1 MANFGHY
8 FANMEFKFK
17 SDRPFT
23 LDRTV
28 RLVITIAVVVGLMW
42 LIRRLS
48 SVLLP
53 FFAAWLIAFILEP
66 VVQLNMK
73 MLRTQRRFMPVVL
86 TLGEI
91 AGVFITLGVIL
102 APSIASE
109 AQQALALLNDYI
121 DNNPDI
127 PAQMQTL
134 LGNVDFKDALINM
147 SGSDWKSAV
156 TISLKIIN
164 EGFSLIMGVAGWI
177 IMLLYL
183 FFIMVDYDK
192 LNSRIYALVPNQFR
206 RPVDRVINIAADSI
220 GHYFRGQF
228 IIASIVGVLFSVGF
242 LIIDMPMAVMFGL
255 IIGMLNIVPY
265 LQLISIPPAVLL
277 CLVHSAETGTPFL
290 SYFFLQC
297 LAVYVV
303 VQLIQDLV
311 LTPRIMGKAMDLN
324 PALIFLSLSVWGS
337 LLGFVGFVVGLPL
350 TALLLAIY
358 KEYVVD
364 YYNEHKGQKAHS
376 SIIIDMNEPPEQE

>member
-1 MANFGHY
+1 
-8 FANMEFKFK
+8 MEFKTK

-23 LDRTV
+23 FDRTV
-28 RLVITIAVVVGLMW
+28 RLAITIALVVGVMW
-42 LIRRLS
+42 LMRRLS
-48 SVLLP
+48 DVLLP
-53 FFAAWLIAFILEP
+53 FFAAWLIAFVLEP
-66 VVQLNMK
+66 VVQHNMR
-73 MLRTQRRFMPVVL
+73 MLGTRRRFVPVLL

-91 AGVFITLGVIL
+91 VGVIVTLGILL

-109 AQQALALLNDYI
+109 SKQAVALIGDYI
-121 DNNPDI
+121 SNNPDI
-127 PAQMQTL
+127 PAHLQKL
-134 LGNVDFKDALINM
+134 IGSIDIDSALNNM
-147 SGSDWKSAV
+147 SSSDWKSALTV
-156 TISLKIIN
+156 SLQVVS
-164 EGFSLIMGVAGWI
+164 EGFSLIMGVAGWV

-183 FFIMVDYDK
+183 FFIMIDYDK
-192 LNSRIYALVPNQFR
+192 LNGRIRALVPNKFR
-206 RPVDRVINIAADSI
+206 RPFDRVISIAANSI

-228 IIASIVGVLFSVGF
+228 IIATAVGILFSIGF

-255 IIGMLNIVPY
+255 IIGVLNLVPY
-265 LQLISIPPAVLL
+265 LQLISIPPAALL

-297 LAVYVV
+297 LVVYVV
-303 VQLIQDLV
+303 VQLIQDLI

-337 LLGFVGFVVGLPL
+337 LLGFVGFVVALPL

-364 YYNEHKGQKAHS
+364 YYNDEKAETKSHPP
-376 SIIIDMNEPPEQE
+376 IIIDMNDTDTTEKE